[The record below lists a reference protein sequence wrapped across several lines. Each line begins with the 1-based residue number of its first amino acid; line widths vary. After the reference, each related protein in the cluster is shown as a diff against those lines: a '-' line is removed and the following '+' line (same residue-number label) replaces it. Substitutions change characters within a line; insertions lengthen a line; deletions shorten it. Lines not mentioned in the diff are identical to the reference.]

1 MITTQIVMKNKI
13 LFMAFLVAL
22 FTGCKKDE
30 PEDQPVAK
38 FSYVVSG
45 MKVTFSNQSI
55 HAKSYNWTFGDGQT
69 STDANPVKIY
79 SNSGTYKVT
88 LKATNATLSHTYE
101 ATITL
106 SKAAPQAKFTYTKDG
121 LFVTFRNQSTNA
133 QSYSWNF
140 GNGKTS
146 TQQEPSITYSA
157 AGTYSVSLTASNGE
171 TSDTYKQSIAVSYN
185 QPKANFIYKTEAPL
199 KVVLTNKSVYATS
212 YEWDF
217 GDGGSSTEMN
227 PTHRYSSP
235 GSYIITLVAKNP
247 IGSQQYR
254 ATVKITAPKV
264 FVKGIEYK
272 YVGKTGKYYKSV
284 CKDDDLITH
293 TWWNTGYTPMLTQS
307 NLPYP
312 YPFNTPVEM
321 TGLNGD
327 NYYTVYVY
335 WSNTT
340 SGDGTQIL
348 KQKMYTSLITE
359 YPDYI
364 DLINDNS
371 DTWIK
376 VLFAYE

>member
-1 MITTQIVMKNKI
+1 MKNKI
-13 LFMAFLVAL
+13 LFAALLVAL

-38 FSYVVSG
+38 FTYAVND
-45 MKVTFSNQSI
+45 MKVTFTNQSLN
-55 HAKSYNWTFGDGQT
+55 AKSYLWTFGDG
-69 STDANPVKIY
+69 SVSSEKNPVKTY

-88 LKATNATLSHTYE
+88 LKATNVSLFHTYE
-101 ATITL
+101 TTINL
-106 SKAAPQAKFTYTKDG
+106 SKAAPKASFSYTKNG
-121 LFVTFRNQSTNA
+121 LVVTFKNLSTNA

-146 TQQEPSITYSA
+146 TQKDPSITYSA

-171 TSDTYKQSIAVSYN
+171 ATDTYNQSISVSYK
-185 QPKANFIYKTEAPL
+185 QPTASFTYKTEAPL
-199 KVVLTNKSVYATS
+199 KVVLTNTSTNATS

-217 GDGGSSTEMN
+217 GDGTTSTLTN
-227 PTHRYSSP
+227 PTHRYNAT

-247 IGSQQYR
+247 SGSSQYR
-254 ATVKITAPKV
+254 ATVKINAPKV
-264 FVKGIEYK
+264 FVKGLEYK

-284 CKDDDLITH
+284 CKDDDLFTN

-307 NLPYP
+307 NLPYL

-321 TGLNGD
+321 TGLSGD
-327 NYYTVYVY
+327 DYYTVYVY
-335 WSNTT
+335 WNNTT

-348 KQKMYTSLITE
+348 KQKMYTSWINE

-364 DLINDNS
+364 DLISDNA

-376 VLFAYE
+376 VLFSYQQ